1 MQIGLMW
8 YDDDPRKTLDVKIEQ
23 AAARYHEK
31 FGQAP
36 NACYVNPA
44 ALAAEGKRNGLRL
57 VPARSI
63 RPGYLWIGVD
73 EREGVGS
80 RD

>member
-1 MQIGLMW
+1 MQIGLLW
-8 YDDDPRKTLDVKIEQ
+8 YDDDPRKTLDAKIEQ

-31 FGQAP
+31 YGETP
-36 NACYVNPA
+36 DACYVNPA
-44 ALAAEGKRNGLRL
+44 AVAAEGKRNGLRV

-73 EREGVGS
+73 DKES
-80 RD
+80 RT